1 MEVENPLISFVI
13 VNFNY
18 GRFLEAALRS
28 IVSQNQRDIEII
40 VIDGG
45 STDNSVDVIKKYED
59 CISYWV
65 SEPDGGQSDAFNKGF
80 SKAKGKYLT
89 WLNADDVLVPGCLKF
104 VIKAMHRHP
113 SCEWFT
119 GNYFK
124 FTEDGAVI
132 KIGWGPYYLPFCLQR
147 KGWPISVYGP
157 TSFFSKKLFDRVG
170 GMNVNL
176 HLMMDIDLW
185 IRFILAGAKQ
195 RRVNCFCWAF
205 RMHEASKTAS
215 YEGHVLSNEKRAR
228 FKIEDQISYGDAGY
242 KPSKA
247 IYWILKVWRVMDG
260 SAFKNLLLR
269 MFFKKIEL
277 ERMEC
282 VR

>member
-1 MEVENPLISFVI
+1 MEIEGPLISIVI

-18 GRFLEAALRS
+18 GRFLESAILS
-28 IVSQNQRDIEII
+28 ILNQEVKNVELI

-45 STDNSVDVIKKYED
+45 STDNSVEILKKYAD
-59 CISYWV
+59 HINYWV
-65 SEPDGGQSDAFNKGF
+65 SEPDKGQSEAFNKGF
-80 SKAKGKYLT
+80 AKAKGKYLT
-89 WLNADDVLVPGCLKF
+89 WLNADDVLMPGCLRQ
-104 VIKAMHRHP
+104 VIDTMRRYP
-113 SCEWFT
+113 TCEWFT

-124 FTEDGAVI
+124 FLDDGTVI
-132 KIGWGPYYLPFCLQR
+132 KIGWGPRYVPFCLQR

-170 GMNVNL
+170 GMNVDL

-215 YEGHVLSNEKRAR
+215 YEGHILSNEKRAR
-228 FKIEDQISYGDAGY
+228 FKIEDQMSYGKAGY
-242 KPSKA
+242 KPSKT
-247 IYWILKVWRVMDG
+247 IYWVLKIWRVMDG
-260 SAFKNLLLR
+260 SAFKYLWLR
-269 MFFKKIEL
+269 MFFKKVEL
-277 ERMEC
+277 ERIEGLQ
-282 VR
+282 